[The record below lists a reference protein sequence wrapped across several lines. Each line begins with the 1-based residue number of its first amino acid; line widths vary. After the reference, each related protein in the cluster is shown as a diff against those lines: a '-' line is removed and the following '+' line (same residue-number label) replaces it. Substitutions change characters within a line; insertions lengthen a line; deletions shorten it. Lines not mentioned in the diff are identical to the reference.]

1 MTTDKP
7 ALYEIK
13 IQGHLD
19 NYRALQFEGLTL
31 THTPDGETVLSGS
44 IRDQAALHGVLSKIR
59 DLGIPLL
66 SMNCIEISEEATLSN
81 EKVIVLERIINHM
94 SPKVSGILLTVFIIA
109 QIALSFPLYNRDGIS
124 ALRTLG
130 WVIWALS
137 AIFGV
142 LPIITFRKLGGVPK
156 GENYM
161 KTTTLVDSGVYAIV
175 RHPQFLA
182 GILINIALM
191 LIAQHWLIVLI
202 GIPPMLL
209 TVLDTHR
216 VDQNLVV
223 KFGEE
228 YEAYKRKVPGLN
240 FPLGIA
246 RLVRD

>member
-1 MTTDKP
+1 MTIDKP
-7 ALYEIK
+7 ALYEIR

-19 NYRALQFEGLTL
+19 SRRALQFEGLTL
-31 THTPDGETVLSGS
+31 THTPDGETIIYGMIS
-44 IRDQAALHGVLSKIR
+44 DQAALHGVLSKIR

-66 SMNCIEISEEATLSN
+66 SVNRMEFDQV
-81 EKVIVLERIINHM
+81 KVSKERIDLMNRVIDHI
-94 SPKVSGILLTVFIIA
+94 SPIVTGSLLTVFMIA
-109 QIALSFPLYNRDGIS
+109 QIALSFLLYNQNGIA

-142 LPIITFRKLGGVPK
+142 LPIVTFRKLGNVSK

-161 KTTTLVDSGVYAIV
+161 KTTTLVDSGIYAIV
-175 RHPQFLA
+175 RHPQYLA
-182 GILINIALM
+182 GIFINIALM
-191 LIAQHWLIVLI
+191 LIAQHWLIVLL

-209 TVLDTHR
+209 TVLDAHR
-216 VDQNLVV
+216 ADQNLVD

-240 FPLGIA
+240 FLLGVA
-246 RLVRD
+246 RLIKY